1 MTIVILLV
9 LAIAWAAALVPPW
22 LRNRS
27 ETRAADSIMMF
38 REHLSTLERATP
50 AGRRD
55 LPPGRSVR
63 QHRIVSRAAAR
74 RRRRDILFTLAG
86 VTVLTAVMALAVQ
99 GVAIIASLLAAAL
112 LVGYTTLLI
121 KAHKRSLEREKV
133 HYLVHRQ
140 ARPEQPLLL
149 RRSASN

>member
-1 MTIVILLV
+1 MILLV

-50 AGRRD
+50 AGRTA
-55 LPPGRSVR
+55 LGPGRSVG
-63 QHRIVSRAAAR
+63 QSRIVSRSVAR
-74 RRRRDILFTLAG
+74 RRRRDVLFTLAG
-86 VTVLTAVMALAVQ
+86 ITVLTAVMALALQ
-99 GVAIIASLLAAAL
+99 GVAIIALLIATTL

-121 KAHKRSLEREKV
+121 KARKRSLEREKV
-133 HYLVHRQ
+133 HYLVHRR
-140 ARPEQPLLL
+140 ARPEPPLLL

>member
-1 MTIVILLV
+1 MILLV

-38 REHLSTLERATP
+38 RQHLSTLERATP
-50 AGRRD
+50 AGRMV
-55 LPPGRSVR
+55 LPSGRSVR
-63 QHRIVSRAAAR
+63 QSRVVSRSVAR

-86 VTVLTAVMALAVQ
+86 ITLLTAVMALALQ
-99 GVAIIASLLAAAL
+99 GVAIIAALLAGTL
-112 LVGYTTLLI
+112 FVGYTTLLI
-121 KAHKRSLEREKV
+121 KAHKRTLEREKV
-133 HYLVHRQ
+133 HYLVHAR
-140 ARPEQPLLL
+140 ARPEPPLLL